1 MIGSRMSLTDARVL
15 DLFAGSGA
23 LGIEALSRGAAHVT
37 FVEND
42 VRAIEAIRENLAA
55 LGFSEAAEVVSAE
68 VVTWCRGQA
77 AQLHYDVVFADP
89 PYAFDGWR
97 GLAELVDADLLVAE
111 SDRAAELGEGWG
123 LLTERRYGG
132 TVVVLASPSR
142 KVRS

>member
-1 MIGSRMSLTDARVL
+1 MSLTGTRVL

-37 FVEND
+37 FVESD
-42 VRAIEAIRENLAA
+42 ARAIEAIRDNLAT
-55 LGFSEAAEVVSAE
+55 LGFSEAADVVQGE

-77 AQLHYDVVFADP
+77 DQLHFDVAFADP
-89 PYAFDGWR
+89 PYAFEGWSA
-97 GLAELVDADLLVAE
+97 LADVVDADLLVAE
-111 SDRAAELGEGWG
+111 SDRAVELGDGWG